1 MQTILDTILE
11 NPIYLIL
18 SIALIILIVYSIVK
32 KLFKL
37 ALVVSIGLLIYLG
50 YIYYQGGDDGLKKTK
65 ESIINKAR
73 ETKDDLIKKAE
84 ETKDG
89 LIEDVKEG
97 AIEKV
102 KDEAIK
108 IKDKAQEEVKEV
120 L

>member
-1 MQTILDTILE
+1 MQAILDTILE

-18 SIALIILIVYSIVK
+18 SIALIILIVYSVVK

-50 YIYYQGGDDGLKKTK
+50 YIYYQGGEDGLKKTK
-65 ESIINKAR
+65 DSLIKKAKD
-73 ETKDDLIKKAE
+73 TKDNLLKKAE

-89 LIEDVKEG
+89 FIEDVKEG

-108 IKDKAQEEVKEV
+108 IKDKAQQKAEES